1 MDRQEAT
8 EVAKEYLESYVESI
22 TEHSSKGN
30 RKAYICPICGSG
42 TGRNAT
48 GAFTITKDGSKW
60 KCFAC
65 DKGGDT
71 LDLIGYLE
79 DIDDYSA
86 KVTRAGELFN
96 LDIEAPTEY
105 QRQDTTAHN
114 TNTQTNM
121 HTDKTAQKTETS
133 YIDFYK
139 QANKNIQATDY
150 PEKRGLSK
158 AILDRFKIGYV
169 ENWKHPNAPENVT
182 GSPRLIIPVTPTSY
196 LARDTRENIPDYQ
209 KQYAKTKVG
218 GSDIFNAKAFIDD
231 LGKPIF
237 IVEGEIDAL
246 SIMEVGGVAVG
257 LGSTS
262 NAKKLVEIVRGKQL
276 ERPLILALDND
287 SRGRKAQAELE
298 KLLQAQK
305 TPYTVAVLT
314 EGAIKD
320 PNEMLVR
327 DRKAFTARVEEA
339 IRNAKDDKEKY
350 LETSTDHYIQDF
362 LNGIADSV
370 NTPCVSTGFSKLD
383 EVLDGGFYEGLYIVG
398 AISSLGKTTLVTQI
412 ADQVASKGHDV
423 LIFSLEMARG
433 EIMAK
438 SISRHTIMEVLQT
451 GGDTKNAK
459 TVRGVTA
466 GNRYEKYNSTE
477 KELIKSAVQ
486 AYSGYAK
493 HIYITEGV
501 GDLGVQ
507 QIRETV
513 EKHTR
518 YTGNTPLVIVD
529 YLQILAPAN
538 ERATDKQN
546 TDKAVMEL
554 KRISRDFKTPVIGI
568 SSFNRDNYNNAVS
581 MQAFKESGAIEYSS
595 DILIGLQLKGAGD
608 KDFNPTEAKK
618 KNPREI
624 ELVILKNRNG
634 QTGAK
639 VPFEFYP
646 MFNYFME
653 NDTPQYILADSES
666 EVTKPQTVSEAYDVI
681 PVEGSDLVEIK
692 PRKIE

>member
-1 MDRQEAT
+1 MDRQTAT
-8 EVAKEYLESYVESI
+8 EAVKERLTEYVESI
-22 TEHSSKGN
+22 TDHSRKGN
-30 RKAYICPICGSG
+30 KKAYVCPLCGSG

-48 GAFTITKDGSKW
+48 GAFTITPDGNSW

-71 LDLIGYLE
+71 LDLIGYVE
-79 DIDDYSA
+79 GIDDYNS
-86 KVTRAGELFN
+86 KLKRAGELFN
-96 LDIEAPTEY
+96 VTIDTPAREY
-105 QRQDTTAHN
+105 QNQ
-114 TNTQTNM
+114 
-121 HTDKTAQKTETS
+121 DKTAQNTDTHNS
-133 YIDFYK
+133 IHTQTNGNYLAFYK
-139 QANKNIQATDY
+139 QANDNIRATNY

-182 GSPRLIIPVTPTSY
+182 GSPRLIIPVTQTSY
-196 LARDTRENIPDYQ
+196 LARDTRDNIPDYQ

-218 GSDIFNAKAFIDD
+218 GSDIFNGRAFIDD
-231 LGKPIF
+231 LDKPIF

-246 SIMEVGGVAVG
+246 SIMEVGGVAVA

-262 NAKKLVEIVRGKQL
+262 NAKKLAGMVRDKQL

-287 SRGRKAQAELE
+287 SRGRKTQAELE
-298 KLLQAQK
+298 GLLQAQK

-314 EGAIKD
+314 EGAVKD
-320 PNEMLVR
+320 PNEMLV
-327 DRKAFTARVEEA
+327 KNKEAFTARVEDA
-339 IRNAKDDKEKY
+339 IKNARDDKEKY
-350 LETSTDHYIQDF
+350 LETSTDNYIQDF

-370 NTPCVSTGFSKLD
+370 NTPSISTGFPILD
-383 EVLDGGFYEGLYIVG
+383 KCLDGGFYEGLYIVG

-412 ADQVASKGHDV
+412 ADQVASRGHDV
-423 LIFSLEMARG
+423 LIFSLEMARA

-438 SISRHTIMEVLQT
+438 SISRHTVMEVLQT
-451 GGDTKNAK
+451 GGEMKNAK
-459 TVRGVTA
+459 TVRGITA
-466 GNRYEKYNSTE
+466 GNRYEKYSNTE
-477 KELIKSAVQ
+477 RELIKNAVQ
-486 AYSGYAK
+486 TYSGYAK

-501 GDLGVQ
+501 GDLGVN
-507 QIRETV
+507 QIRATV

-595 DILIGLQLKGAGD
+595 DILIGLQLKGAGQ
-608 KDFNPTEAKK
+608 KDFDATEAKSK
-618 KNPREI
+618 SPREI

-634 QTGAK
+634 KTGNK

-646 MFNYFME
+646 MFNYFVE
-653 NDTPQYILADSES
+653 NDAPKYIQAESDSETDKHQAIT
-666 EVTKPQTVSEAYDVI
+666 EEYEVI
-681 PVEGSDLVEIK
+681 PVEGSDLVEIR
-692 PRKIE
+692 RKESE

>member
-1 MDRQEAT
+1 MDRQTAT
-8 EVAKEYLESYVESI
+8 EALKERLTEYVESI
-22 TEHSSKGN
+22 TDHSRKGN
-30 RKAYICPICGSG
+30 KKAYVCPLCGSG

-48 GAFTITKDGSKW
+48 GAFTITPDGHRW

-71 LDLIGYLE
+71 LDLIGYVE
-79 DIDDYSA
+79 DISDYKTKIA
-86 KVTRAGELFN
+86 RAAELFN

-105 QRQDTTAHN
+105 QNQDT
-114 TNTQTNM
+114 QSNM
-121 HTDKTAQKTETS
+121 HTDTKTETN

-139 QANKNIQATDY
+139 QANKNIQDTNY
-150 PEKRGLSK
+150 PKKRGLSK

-169 ENWKHPNAPENVT
+169 ENWRHPDVSENVPT
-182 GSPRLIIPVTPTSY
+182 SPRLIIPVTKTSY
-196 LARDTRENIPDYQ
+196 LARDTRENIPDDQ
-209 KQYAKTKVG
+209 KAYAKAKVG
-218 GSDIFNAKAFIDD
+218 SSDIFNGRAFIDD
-231 LGKPIF
+231 LDKPIF

-262 NAKKLVEIVRGKQL
+262 NYRKLVGLVKDKQL

-287 SRGRKAQAELE
+287 SGGRETQAELE

-305 TPYTVAVLT
+305 TPYTIAVLT
-314 EGAIKD
+314 DQDVKD
-320 PNEMLVR
+320 PNEMLVKNR
-327 DRKAFTARVEEA
+327 ETFKARVEEA
-339 IRNAKDDKEKY
+339 MKDDKEKY
-350 LETSTDHYIQDF
+350 LETSTDNYIQDF

-370 NTPCVSTGFSKLD
+370 NTPCISTGFPMLD
-383 EVLDGGFYEGLYIVG
+383 EVLDGGLYEGLYIVG
-398 AISSLGKTTLVTQI
+398 AISSLGKTTLVAQI

-423 LIFSLEMARG
+423 LIFSLEMARS
-433 EIMAK
+433 EVMAK
-438 SISRHTIMEVLQT
+438 SISRHTIMEVLRT

-466 GNRYEKYNSTE
+466 GKRYEKYSNTE
-477 KELIKSAVQ
+477 KELIINAVQ

-518 YTGNTPLVIVD
+518 FTGNTPLVIVD

-595 DILIGLQLKGAGD
+595 DILIGLQLKGAGE
-608 KDFNPTEAKK
+608 KDFDPTEAKK

-646 MFNYFME
+646 MFNYFVE
-653 NDTPQYILADSES
+653 NDNPQYILADSES
-666 EVTKPQTVSEAYDVI
+666 ETTKPQTVGDAYDVI

-692 PRKIE
+692 RREIE

>member
-1 MDRQEAT
+1 MDRQTAT
-8 EVAKEYLESYVESI
+8 EALKERLTEYVESI
-22 TEHSSKGN
+22 TDHSRKGN
-30 RKAYICPICGSG
+30 KKAYICPLCGSG
-42 TGRNAT
+42 TGRNKT
-48 GAFTITKDGSKW
+48 GAFTITPDGHSW

-65 DKGGDT
+65 DRGGDT
-71 LDLIGYLE
+71 LDLIGYVE
-79 DIDDYSA
+79 DISDYKTKIA
-86 KVTRAGELFN
+86 RAGELFN
-96 LDIEAPTEY
+96 LDIEAPAEY
-105 QRQDTTAHN
+105 QNQ
-114 TNTQTNM
+114 
-121 HTDKTAQKTETS
+121 DKTAQNTDTHNSIHTPTGGNYLE
-133 YIDFYK
+133 FYK
-139 QANKNIQATDY
+139 QANDNIQATNY

-182 GSPRLIIPVTPTSY
+182 GSPRLIIPVTQTSY
-196 LARDTRENIPDYQ
+196 LARDTRDNIPDYQ

-218 GSDIFNAKAFIDD
+218 GSDIFNGIAFTQNADQ
-231 LGKPIF
+231 PIF

-262 NAKKLVEIVRGKQL
+262 NYKKLVGLVKDKQL

-287 SRGRKAQAELE
+287 SRGRKTQAELE

-305 TPYTVAVLT
+305 TPYTIAVLT
-314 EGAIKD
+314 DQNAKD
-320 PNEMLVR
+320 PNDMLVR
-327 DRKAFTARVEEA
+327 DRGAFEARVEKAISEA
-339 IRNAKDDKEKY
+339 RDDKEKY
-350 LETSTDHYIQDF
+350 LKTSTDNYIQNF
-362 LNGIADSV
+362 LDGIADSV
-370 NTPCVSTGFSKLD
+370 NTPCISTGFPMLD
-383 EVLDGGFYEGLYIVG
+383 EVLDGGLYEGLYIVG

-423 LIFSLEMARG
+423 LIFSLEMARS
-433 EIMAK
+433 EVMAK

-466 GNRYEKYNSTE
+466 GKRYEKYSNTE
-477 KELIKSAVQ
+477 KELITNAVQ

-529 YLQILAPAN
+529 YLQILAPYN

-595 DILIGLQLKGAGD
+595 DILIGLQLKGAGN
-608 KDFNPTEAKK
+608 KDFDPTEAKK
-618 KNPREI
+618 KDPREI

-646 MFNYFME
+646 MFNYFVE
-653 NDTPQYILADSES
+653 NDNPQYILADSES
-666 EVTKPQTVSEAYDVI
+666 
-681 PVEGSDLVEIK
+681 DLVEIK
-692 PRKIE
+692 RREIE

>member
-1 MDRQEAT
+1 MDRQTAT
-8 EVAKEYLESYVESI
+8 EAVKERLTEYVESI
-22 TEHSSKGN
+22 TDHSRKGN
-30 RKAYICPICGSG
+30 KKAYVCPLCGSG

-48 GAFTITKDGSKW
+48 GAFTITPDGNSW

-71 LDLIGYLE
+71 LDLIGYVE
-79 DIDDYSA
+79 GIDDYNS
-86 KVTRAGELFN
+86 KLKRAGELFN
-96 LDIEAPTEY
+96 VTIDTPAREY
-105 QRQDTTAHN
+105 QNQ
-114 TNTQTNM
+114 
-121 HTDKTAQKTETS
+121 DKTAQNTDTHNS
-133 YIDFYK
+133 IHTPTNGNYLAFYK
-139 QANKNIQATDY
+139 QANDNIQATNY

-182 GSPRLIIPVTPTSY
+182 GSPRLIIPVTQTSY
-196 LARDTRENIPDYQ
+196 LARDTRDNIPDYQ

-218 GSDIFNAKAFIDD
+218 GSDIFNGRAFIDD
-231 LGKPIF
+231 LDKPIF

-246 SIMEVGGVAVG
+246 SIMEVGGVAVA
-257 LGSTS
+257 LGSAS
-262 NAKKLVEIVRGKQL
+262 NVKKLAGMVRDKQL
-276 ERPLILALDND
+276 ERPLILVLDND
-287 SRGRKAQAELE
+287 SRGKKTQAELE
-298 KLLQAQK
+298 GLLQAQK

-314 EGAIKD
+314 EGAVKD
-320 PNEMLVR
+320 PNEMLV
-327 DRKAFTARVEEA
+327 KNKEAFTARVEDA
-339 IRNAKDDKEKY
+339 IKNARDDKEKY
-350 LETSTDHYIQDF
+350 LETSTDNYIQDF

-370 NTPCVSTGFSKLD
+370 NTPSISTGFPILD
-383 EVLDGGFYEGLYIVG
+383 KCLDGGFYEGLYIVG

-412 ADQVASKGHDV
+412 ADQVASRGHDV
-423 LIFSLEMARG
+423 LIFSLEMARA

-438 SISRHTIMEVLQT
+438 SISRHTVMEVLQT
-451 GGDTKNAK
+451 GGEMKNAK
-459 TVRGVTA
+459 TVRGITA
-466 GNRYEKYNSTE
+466 GNRYEKYNNTE
-477 KELIKSAVQ
+477 RELIKNAVQ
-486 AYSGYAK
+486 TYSGYAK

-501 GDLGVQ
+501 GDLGVN
-507 QIRETV
+507 QIRATV

-595 DILIGLQLKGAGD
+595 DILIGLQLKGAGQ
-608 KDFNPTEAKK
+608 KDFDATEAKSK
-618 KNPREI
+618 SPREI

-634 QTGAK
+634 KTGDK

-646 MFNYFME
+646 MFNYFVE
-653 NDTPQYILADSES
+653 NDAPKYIQAESDSETDKHQAIT
-666 EVTKPQTVSEAYDVI
+666 EEYEVI
-681 PVEGSDLVEIK
+681 PVEGSDLVEIR
-692 PRKIE
+692 RKESE

>member
-1 MDRQEAT
+1 MDRQTAT
-8 EVAKEYLESYVESI
+8 EAVKERLTEYVESI
-22 TEHSSKGN
+22 TDHSRKGN
-30 RKAYICPICGSG
+30 KKAYICPLCSSG

-48 GAFTITKDGSKW
+48 GAFTITPDGNSW

-71 LDLIGYLE
+71 LDLIGYVE
-79 DIDDYSA
+79 GIDDYNS
-86 KVTRAGELFN
+86 KLTRAGELFN
-96 LDIEAPTEY
+96 MTIDIPAREY
-105 QRQDTTAHN
+105 QN
-114 TNTQTNM
+114 K
-121 HTDKTAQKTETS
+121 DKTAQNTDTRNSIHTPTS
-133 YIDFYK
+133 GNYLAFYK
-139 QANKNIQATDY
+139 QANDNIQATNY

-169 ENWKHPNAPENVT
+169 ENWKHPNTPENVT
-182 GSPRLIIPVTPTSY
+182 GSPRLIIPVTQTSY
-196 LARDTRENIPDYQ
+196 LARDTRDNIPDYQ

-218 GSDIFNAKAFIDD
+218 GSDIFNGRAFIDD
-231 LGKPIF
+231 LDKPIF

-246 SIMEVGGVAVG
+246 SIMEVGGVAVA

-262 NAKKLVEIVRGKQL
+262 NAKKLAGIVRDKQL

-287 SRGRKAQAELE
+287 SKGRKAQAELE
-298 KLLQAQK
+298 ALLQAQK

-314 EGAIKD
+314 EGAVKD
-320 PNEMLVR
+320 PNEMLVKNR
-327 DRKAFTARVEEA
+327 EAFTARVEDA
-339 IRNAKDDKEKY
+339 IKNARDDKEKY
-350 LETSTDHYIQDF
+350 LETSTDNYIQDF

-370 NTPCVSTGFSKLD
+370 NTPSISTGFPILD
-383 EVLDGGFYEGLYIVG
+383 KCLDGGFYEGLYIVG

-412 ADQVASKGHDV
+412 ADQVASRGHDV
-423 LIFSLEMARG
+423 LIFSLEMARA

-438 SISRHTIMEVLQT
+438 SISRHTVMEVLQT
-451 GGDTKNAK
+451 GGDMKNAK
-459 TVRGVTA
+459 TVRGITA

-477 KELIKSAVQ
+477 RELIKNAVQ
-486 AYSGYAK
+486 TYSGYAK

-501 GDLGVQ
+501 GDLGVN
-507 QIRETV
+507 QIRATV

-595 DILIGLQLKGAGD
+595 DILIGLQLKGAGQ
-608 KDFNPTEAKK
+608 KDFDATEAKS

-634 QTGAK
+634 KTGDK
-639 VPFEFYP
+639 VPFQFYP
-646 MFNYFME
+646 MFNYFVE
-653 NDTPQYILADSES
+653 NDTQKYIQTESDSDADKHQ
-666 EVTKPQTVSEAYDVI
+666 VTTEEYEVI
-681 PVEGSDLVEIK
+681 PVEGSDLVEIRQK
-692 PRKIE
+692 KNK

>member
-1 MDRQEAT
+1 MNRQEAT

-22 TEHSSKGN
+22 TDHSRKGN
-30 RKAYICPICGSG
+30 RKAYVCPLCGSG
-42 TGRNAT
+42 TGRNKT
-48 GAFTITKDGSKW
+48 GAFTITKDGLKW

-86 KVTRAGELFN
+86 KVTRAAELFN
-96 LDIEAPTEY
+96 LDIEAPAEY
-105 QRQDTTAHN
+105 QNQ
-114 TNTQTNM
+114 
-121 HTDKTAQKTETS
+121 DKTAQNTDNTDTHNSIHTPTNGNYLE
-133 YIDFYK
+133 FYK
-139 QANKNIQATDY
+139 QANDNIQDTNY

-182 GSPRLIIPVTPTSY
+182 GSPRLIIPVTQTSY
-196 LARDTRENIPDYQ
+196 LARDTRDNIPDYQ

-218 GSDIFNAKAFIDD
+218 GSDIFNGIAFTQNADQ
-231 LGKPIF
+231 PIF

-262 NAKKLVEIVRGKQL
+262 NAKKLAGMVRDKQL

-287 SRGRKAQAELE
+287 SRGRKTQAELE
-298 KLLQAQK
+298 GLLQAQK

-314 EGAIKD
+314 EGAVKD
-320 PNEMLVR
+320 PNEMLV
-327 DRKAFTARVEEA
+327 KNKEAFTARVEDA
-339 IRNAKDDKEKY
+339 IKNARDDKEKY
-350 LETSTDHYIQDF
+350 LETSTDNYIQDF

-370 NTPCVSTGFSKLD
+370 NTPSISTGFPMLD

-423 LIFSLEMARG
+423 LIFSLEMARS
-433 EIMAK
+433 EVMAK

-466 GNRYEKYNSTE
+466 GKRYEKYSNTE
-477 KELIKSAVQ
+477 KDLITNAVQ

-595 DILIGLQLKGAGD
+595 DILIGLQLKGAGE
-608 KDFNPTEAKK
+608 KDFDPTEAKK
-618 KNPREI
+618 KDPREI

-646 MFNYFME
+646 MFNYFVE
-653 NDTPQYILADSES
+653 NDNPQYILADSES
-666 EVTKPQTVSEAYDVI
+666 
-681 PVEGSDLVEIK
+681 DLVEIK
-692 PRKIE
+692 RREIE

>member
-1 MDRQEAT
+1 MDRQTAT
-8 EVAKEYLESYVESI
+8 EAIKERLTEYVESI
-22 TEHSSKGN
+22 TDHSRKGN
-30 RKAYICPICGSG
+30 KKAYVCPLCGSG

-48 GAFTITKDGSKW
+48 GAFTITPDGNSW

-71 LDLIGYLE
+71 LDLIGYVE
-79 DIDDYSA
+79 GIDDYNS
-86 KVTRAGELFN
+86 KLTRAGELFN
-96 LDIEAPTEY
+96 MTIDAPAREY
-105 QRQDTTAHN
+105 QNQ
-114 TNTQTNM
+114 
-121 HTDKTAQKTETS
+121 DKTAQNTDTHNS
-133 YIDFYK
+133 IDIPVSGNYLAFYK
-139 QANKNIQATDY
+139 QANDNIQATNY

-182 GSPRLIIPVTPTSY
+182 GSPRLIIPVTRTSY
-196 LARDTRENIPDYQ
+196 LARDTRDNIPDYQ

-218 GSDIFNAKAFIDD
+218 GSDIFNGRAFIDD
-231 LGKPIF
+231 LDKPIF

-246 SIMEVGGVAVG
+246 SIMEVGGVAVA

-262 NAKKLVEIVRGKQL
+262 NAKKLAGMVKGKQL

-287 SRGRKAQAELE
+287 SRGRKTQTELE
-298 KLLQAQK
+298 GLLQAQK
-305 TPYTVAVLT
+305 TRYTVAVLT
-314 EGAIKD
+314 EGTIKD
-320 PNEMLVR
+320 PNEMLVKNR
-327 DRKAFTARVEEA
+327 EAFTACVEDA
-339 IRNAKDDKEKY
+339 IKNARDDKEKY
-350 LETSTDHYIQDF
+350 LETSTDNYIQDF

-370 NTPCVSTGFSKLD
+370 NTPSISTGFPILD
-383 EVLDGGFYEGLYIVG
+383 KCLDGGFYEGLYIVG

-412 ADQVASKGHDV
+412 ADQVASRGHDV
-423 LIFSLEMARG
+423 LIFSLEMARA

-438 SISRHTIMEVLQT
+438 SISRHTVMEVLQT
-451 GGDTKNAK
+451 GGEMKNAK
-459 TVRGVTA
+459 TVRGITA
-466 GNRYEKYNSTE
+466 GNRYEKYSNTE
-477 KELIKSAVQ
+477 RDLIKNAVQ
-486 AYSGYAK
+486 TYSGYAK

-501 GDLGVQ
+501 GDLGVN
-507 QIRETV
+507 QIRATV

-595 DILIGLQLKGAGD
+595 DILIGLQLKGAGQKEFD
-608 KDFNPTEAKK
+608 ATEAKSK
-618 KNPREI
+618 SPREI

-634 QTGAK
+634 KTGDK

-646 MFNYFME
+646 MFNYFVE
-653 NDTPQYILADSES
+653 NGAPKYIQAESDSEADKHQ
-666 EVTKPQTVSEAYDVI
+666 VTTEEYEVI
-681 PVEGSDLVEIK
+681 PVEGSEFVEIR
-692 PRKIE
+692 RKESE

>member
-1 MDRQEAT
+1 MDRQTAT
-8 EVAKEYLESYVESI
+8 EAIKERLTEYVESI
-22 TEHSSKGN
+22 TDHSRKGN
-30 RKAYICPICGSG
+30 KKAYVCPLCGSG

-48 GAFTITKDGSKW
+48 GAFTITPDGNSW

-71 LDLIGYLE
+71 LDLIGYVE
-79 DIDDYSA
+79 GIDDYNS
-86 KVTRAGELFN
+86 KLTRAGELFN
-96 LDIEAPTEY
+96 MTIDAPAREY
-105 QRQDTTAHN
+105 QNQ
-114 TNTQTNM
+114 
-121 HTDKTAQKTETS
+121 DKTAQNTDTHNS
-133 YIDFYK
+133 IHTPVNGNYLAFYK
-139 QANKNIQATDY
+139 QANDNIQATNY

-182 GSPRLIIPVTPTSY
+182 GSPRLIIPVTQTSY
-196 LARDTRENIPDYQ
+196 LARDTRDNIPDYQ
-209 KQYAKTKVG
+209 KQYEKTKVG
-218 GSDIFNAKAFIDD
+218 GSDIFNGRAFIDD
-231 LGKPIF
+231 LDKPIF

-246 SIMEVGGVAVG
+246 SIMEVGGVAVA

-262 NAKKLVEIVRGKQL
+262 NAKKLAGMVRDKQL

-287 SRGRKAQAELE
+287 GRGRKTQAELE
-298 KLLQAQK
+298 GLLQAQK

-314 EGAIKD
+314 EGTIKD
-320 PNEMLVR
+320 PNEMLVKNR
-327 DRKAFTARVEEA
+327 EAFTARVEDA
-339 IRNAKDDKEKY
+339 IKNARDDKEKY
-350 LETSTDHYIQDF
+350 LETSTDNYIQDF

-370 NTPCVSTGFSKLD
+370 NTPSISTGFPILD
-383 EVLDGGFYEGLYIVG
+383 KCLDGGFYEGLYIVG

-423 LIFSLEMARG
+423 LIFSLEMARA

-438 SISRHTIMEVLQT
+438 SISRHTVMEVLQT
-451 GGDTKNAK
+451 GGEMKNAK
-459 TVRGVTA
+459 TVRGITA
-466 GNRYEKYNSTE
+466 GNRYEKYNETE
-477 KELIKSAVQ
+477 RELIKNAVQ
-486 AYSGYAK
+486 TYSGYAK

-501 GDLGVQ
+501 GDLGVN
-507 QIRETV
+507 QIRATV

-595 DILIGLQLKGAGD
+595 DILIGLQLKGAGQKEFD
-608 KDFNPTEAKK
+608 ATEAKSK
-618 KNPREI
+618 SPREI

-634 QTGAK
+634 KTGDK

-646 MFNYFME
+646 MFNYFVE
-653 NDTPQYILADSES
+653 NDAPKYIQAESDSEADKHQ
-666 EVTKPQTVSEAYDVI
+666 VTTEEYEVI
-681 PVEGSDLVEIK
+681 PVEGSDLVEI
-692 PRKIE
+692 RRRESE

>member
-1 MDRQEAT
+1 MDRQTAT
-8 EVAKEYLESYVESI
+8 EAVKERLTEYVESI
-22 TEHSSKGN
+22 TDHSRKGN
-30 RKAYICPICGSG
+30 KKAYVCPLCGSG

-48 GAFTITKDGSKW
+48 GAFTITPDGNSW

-71 LDLIGYLE
+71 LDLIGYVE
-79 DIDDYSA
+79 GIDDYNS
-86 KVTRAGELFN
+86 KLTRAGELFN
-96 LDIEAPTEY
+96 MTIDAPAREY
-105 QRQDTTAHN
+105 QNQ
-114 TNTQTNM
+114 
-121 HTDKTAQKTETS
+121 DKTAQNTDTHNS
-133 YIDFYK
+133 IHTPTNGNYLAFYK
-139 QANKNIQATDY
+139 QANDNIQATNY

-182 GSPRLIIPVTPTSY
+182 GSPRLIITVSQTSY
-196 LARDTRENIPDYQ
+196 LARDTRDNIPDYQ

-218 GSDIFNAKAFIDD
+218 GSDIFNGRAFIDD
-231 LGKPIF
+231 LDKPIF

-246 SIMEVGGVAVG
+246 SIMEVGGVAVA

-262 NAKKLVEIVRGKQL
+262 NAKKLAGMVRDKQL

-287 SRGRKAQAELE
+287 SRGRKTQAELE
-298 KLLQAQK
+298 GLLQAQK
-305 TPYTVAVLT
+305 TPYTIAVLT
-314 EGAIKD
+314 EGAVKD
-320 PNEMLVR
+320 PNEMLV
-327 DRKAFTARVEEA
+327 KNKEAFTARVEDA
-339 IRNAKDDKEKY
+339 IKNARDDKEKY
-350 LETSTDHYIQDF
+350 LETSTDNYIQDF

-370 NTPCVSTGFSKLD
+370 NTPSISTGFPILD
-383 EVLDGGFYEGLYIVG
+383 KSLDGGFYEGLYIVG

-423 LIFSLEMARG
+423 LIFSLEMARA

-438 SISRHTIMEVLQT
+438 SISRHTVMEVLQT
-451 GGDTKNAK
+451 GGEMKNAK
-459 TVRGVTA
+459 TVRGITA
-466 GNRYEKYNSTE
+466 GNRYEKYSNTE
-477 KELIKSAVQ
+477 RELIKNAVQ
-486 AYSGYAK
+486 TYSGYAK

-501 GDLGVQ
+501 GDLGVN
-507 QIRETV
+507 QIRATV

-595 DILIGLQLKGAGD
+595 DILIGLQLKGAGQ
-608 KDFNPTEAKK
+608 KDFDATEAKSK
-618 KNPREI
+618 SPREI

-634 QTGAK
+634 KTGDK

-646 MFNYFME
+646 MFNYFVE
-653 NDTPQYILADSES
+653 NDAPKYIQAESDSETDKHQAIT
-666 EVTKPQTVSEAYDVI
+666 EEYEVI
-681 PVEGSDLVEIK
+681 PVEGSDLVEIRQK
-692 PRKIE
+692 ESE

>member
-1 MDRQEAT
+1 MDRQTAT
-8 EVAKEYLESYVESI
+8 EAVKERLTEYVESI
-22 TEHSSKGN
+22 TDHSRKGN
-30 RKAYICPICGSG
+30 KKAYICPLCSSG
-42 TGRNAT
+42 KGRNAT
-48 GAFTITKDGSKW
+48 GAFTITPDGNSW

-71 LDLIGYLE
+71 LDLIGYVE
-79 DIDDYSA
+79 GIDDYNS
-86 KVTRAGELFN
+86 KLTRAGELFN
-96 LDIEAPTEY
+96 MNIDATAREY
-105 QRQDTTAHN
+105 QN
-114 TNTQTNM
+114 K
-121 HTDKTAQKTETS
+121 DKTAQNTDTRNNIHTPTS
-133 YIDFYK
+133 GNYLAFYK
-139 QANKNIQATDY
+139 QANDNIQATNY
-150 PEKRGLSK
+150 PEERGLSK

-182 GSPRLIIPVTPTSY
+182 GSPRLIIPVTQTSY
-196 LARDTRENIPDYQ
+196 LARDTRTNIPDYQ

-218 GSDIFNAKAFIDD
+218 GSDIFNGRAFIDD
-231 LGKPIF
+231 LDKPIF

-246 SIMEVGGVAVG
+246 SIMEVGGVAVA

-262 NAKKLVEIVRGKQL
+262 NAKKLAGMVRDKQL

-287 SRGRKAQAELE
+287 SKGRKAQAELE
-298 KLLQAQK
+298 ALLQAQK

-314 EGAIKD
+314 EGAVKD
-320 PNEMLVR
+320 PNEMLVKNR
-327 DRKAFTARVEEA
+327 EAFTARVEDA
-339 IRNAKDDKEKY
+339 IKNARDDKEKY
-350 LETSTDHYIQDF
+350 LETSTDNYVQDF

-370 NTPCVSTGFSKLD
+370 NTPSISTGFPVLD
-383 EVLDGGFYEGLYIVG
+383 KCLDGGFYEGLYIVG
-398 AISSLGKTTLVTQI
+398 AISSLGKTTLVSQI
-412 ADQVASKGHDV
+412 ADQVASRGHDV
-423 LIFSLEMARG
+423 LIFSLEMARS

-438 SISRHTIMEVLQT
+438 SISRHTVMEVLQT

-459 TVRGVTA
+459 TVRGITA

-477 KELIKSAVQ
+477 RELIKNAVQ
-486 AYSGYAK
+486 TYSGYAK

-501 GDLGVQ
+501 GDLGVN
-507 QIRETV
+507 QIRATV

-595 DILIGLQLKGAGD
+595 DILIGLQLKGAGQNGFD
-608 KDFNPTEAKK
+608 ATEAKS

-634 QTGAK
+634 KTGDK
-639 VPFEFYP
+639 VPFQFYP
-646 MFNYFME
+646 MFNYFVE
-653 NDTPQYILADSES
+653 NDTPKYIQTESDSEADKHQ
-666 EVTKPQTVSEAYDVI
+666 VTTEEYEVI
-681 PVEGSDLVEIK
+681 PVEGSDLVEIR
-692 PRKIE
+692 RKENE

>member
-1 MDRQEAT
+1 MDRQTAT
-8 EVAKEYLESYVESI
+8 EAVKERLTEYVESI
-22 TEHSSKGN
+22 TDHSRKGN
-30 RKAYICPICGSG
+30 KKAYICPLCGSG

-48 GAFTITKDGSKW
+48 GAFTITPDGNSW

-71 LDLIGYLE
+71 LDLIGYVE
-79 DIDDYSA
+79 GIDDYNS
-86 KVTRAGELFN
+86 KLTRAGELFN
-96 LDIEAPTEY
+96 MTIDAPAREY
-105 QRQDTTAHN
+105 QNQ
-114 TNTQTNM
+114 
-121 HTDKTAQKTETS
+121 DKTAQNTDTHNS
-133 YIDFYK
+133 IHTPTNGNYLAFYK
-139 QANKNIQATDY
+139 QANDNIQATNY

-182 GSPRLIIPVTPTSY
+182 GSPRLIIPVTQTSY
-196 LARDTRENIPDYQ
+196 LARDTRDNIPDYQ

-218 GSDIFNAKAFIDD
+218 GSDIFNGRAFIDD
-231 LGKPIF
+231 LDKPIF

-246 SIMEVGGVAVG
+246 SIMEVGGVAVA

-262 NAKKLVEIVRGKQL
+262 NAKKLAGMVRDKQL

-287 SRGRKAQAELE
+287 SRGRKTQAELE
-298 KLLQAQK
+298 GLLQAQK
-305 TPYTVAVLT
+305 TPYTIAVLT
-314 EGAIKD
+314 EGAVKD
-320 PNEMLVR
+320 PNEMLV
-327 DRKAFTARVEEA
+327 KNKEAFTARVEDA
-339 IRNAKDDKEKY
+339 IKNARDDKEKY
-350 LETSTDHYIQDF
+350 LETSTDNYIQDF

-370 NTPCVSTGFSKLD
+370 NTPSISTGFPILD
-383 EVLDGGFYEGLYIVG
+383 KSLDGGFYEGLYIVG

-423 LIFSLEMARG
+423 LIFSLEMARA

-438 SISRHTIMEVLQT
+438 SISRHTVMEVLQT
-451 GGDTKNAK
+451 GGEMKNAK
-459 TVRGVTA
+459 TVRGITA
-466 GNRYEKYNSTE
+466 GNRYEKYSNTE
-477 KELIKSAVQ
+477 RELIKNAVQ
-486 AYSGYAK
+486 TYSGYAK

-501 GDLGVQ
+501 GDLGVN
-507 QIRETV
+507 QIRATV

-595 DILIGLQLKGAGD
+595 DILIGLQLKGAGQ
-608 KDFNPTEAKK
+608 KDFDATEAKSK
-618 KNPREI
+618 SPREI

-634 QTGAK
+634 KTGDK

-646 MFNYFME
+646 MFNYFVE
-653 NDTPQYILADSES
+653 NDAPKYIQAESDSETDKHQAIT
-666 EVTKPQTVSEAYDVI
+666 EEYEVI
-681 PVEGSDLVEIK
+681 PVEGSDLVEIRQK
-692 PRKIE
+692 ESE

>member
-1 MDRQEAT
+1 MDRQTAT
-8 EVAKEYLESYVESI
+8 EALKERLTEYVENI
-22 TEHSSKGN
+22 TEHSAKGN
-30 RKAYICPICGSG
+30 RKAYICPLCGSG
-42 TGRNAT
+42 TGRNKT
-48 GAFTITKDGSKW
+48 GAFTITPDGHSW

-71 LDLIGYLE
+71 LDLIGYVE
-79 DIDDYSA
+79 GIDDYNS
-86 KVTRAGELFN
+86 KLTRAGELFN
-96 LDIEAPTEY
+96 MTIDAPAREY
-105 QRQDTTAHN
+105 QNQ
-114 TNTQTNM
+114 
-121 HTDKTAQKTETS
+121 DKTAQNTDTYNSIHTPTGGNYLE
-133 YIDFYK
+133 FYK
-139 QANKNIQATDY
+139 QANKNIQDTNY

-182 GSPRLIIPVTPTSY
+182 GSPRLIIPVTQTSY
-196 LARDTRENIPDYQ
+196 LARDTRDNIPDYQ

-218 GSDIFNAKAFIDD
+218 GSDIFNGRAFIDD
-231 LGKPIF
+231 LDKPIF

-257 LGSTS
+257 LGST
-262 NAKKLVEIVRGKQL
+262 NNYKKLVGLVKDKQL

-287 SRGRKAQAELE
+287 SGGRKTQAELE

-305 TPYTVAVLT
+305 TPYTIAVLT
-314 EGAIKD
+314 DQNAKD
-320 PNEMLVR
+320 PNEMLVKNR
-327 DRKAFTARVEEA
+327 ETFKARVEEA
-339 IRNAKDDKEKY
+339 IKNAKDDKEKY
-350 LETSTDHYIQDF
+350 LETSTDNYIQDF

-370 NTPCVSTGFSKLD
+370 NTPCISTGFKGID
-383 EVLDGGFYEGLYIVG
+383 EALDGGLYEGLYIVG

-423 LIFSLEMARG
+423 LIFSLEMARS
-433 EIMAK
+433 EVMAK

-451 GGDTKNAK
+451 GGGTKNAK

-466 GNRYEKYNSTE
+466 GKRYEKYSNAE
-477 KELIKSAVQ
+477 IELIENAVQ
-486 AYSGYAK
+486 TYSGYAK

-518 YTGNTPLVIVD
+518 YTGNIPLVIVD

-595 DILIGLQLKGAGD
+595 DVLIGLQLKGAGD
-608 KDFNPTEAKK
+608 KDFDPTEAKK
-618 KNPREI
+618 KDPREI

-646 MFNYFME
+646 MFNYFVE
-653 NDTPQYILADSES
+653 NDNPQYILADSES
-666 EVTKPQTVSEAYDVI
+666 ETTKPQTLGDAYDVI

-692 PRKIE
+692 RREIE

>member
-1 MDRQEAT
+1 MNRQTAT
-8 EVAKEYLESYVESI
+8 EALKERLAEYVESI
-22 TEHSSKGN
+22 TDHSRKGN
-30 RKAYICPICGSG
+30 KKAYVCPLCGSG
-42 TGRNAT
+42 TGRNKT
-48 GAFTITKDGSKW
+48 GAFTITPDGHSW

-71 LDLIGYLE
+71 LDLIGYVE
-79 DIDDYSA
+79 GIDDYNS
-86 KVTRAGELFN
+86 KLKRAGELFN
-96 LDIEAPTEY
+96 MTIDAPAREY
-105 QRQDTTAHN
+105 QNQ
-114 TNTQTNM
+114 
-121 HTDKTAQKTETS
+121 DKTAQNTDTYNSIHTPTNGNYLE
-133 YIDFYK
+133 FYK
-139 QANKNIQATDY
+139 QANDNIQATNY

-158 AILDRFKIGYV
+158 AILDRFNIGYV
-169 ENWKHPNAPENVT
+169 GNWKHPNAPENVT
-182 GSPRLIIPVTPTSY
+182 GSPRLIIPVTQTSY
-196 LARDTRENIPDYQ
+196 LARDTRDNIPDYQ

-218 GSDIFNAKAFIDD
+218 GSDIFNGIAFTQNADQ
-231 LGKPIF
+231 PIF

-262 NAKKLVEIVRGKQL
+262 NAKKLAGMVRDKQL

-287 SRGRKAQAELE
+287 SRGRKTQAELE
-298 KLLQAQK
+298 GLLQAQK

-314 EGAIKD
+314 EGAVKD
-320 PNEMLVR
+320 PNEMLV
-327 DRKAFTARVEEA
+327 KNKEAFTARVEEA
-339 IRNAKDDKEKY
+339 IKNAKDDKEKY
-350 LETSTDHYIQDF
+350 LETSTDNYIQDF

-370 NTPCVSTGFSKLD
+370 NTPCISTGFPMLD
-383 EVLDGGFYEGLYIVG
+383 EVLDGGLYEGLYIVG

-423 LIFSLEMARG
+423 LIFSLEMARS
-433 EIMAK
+433 EVMAK

-466 GNRYEKYNSTE
+466 GKRYEKYSNTE
-477 KELIKSAVQ
+477 KDLITNAVQ

-595 DILIGLQLKGAGD
+595 DILIGLQLKGAGN
-608 KDFNPTEAKK
+608 KDFDPTEAKK
-618 KNPREI
+618 KDPREI

-646 MFNYFME
+646 MFNYFVE
-653 NDTPQYILADSES
+653 NDNPQYILADSES
-666 EVTKPQTVSEAYDVI
+666 
-681 PVEGSDLVEIK
+681 DLVEIK
-692 PRKIE
+692 RKEIE

>member
-1 MDRQEAT
+1 MNRQEAT

-22 TEHSSKGN
+22 TDHSAKGN
-30 RKAYICPICGSG
+30 RKAYVCPICGSG
-42 TGRNAT
+42 TGRNKT
-48 GAFTITKDGSKW
+48 GAFTITPDGLKW

-65 DKGGDT
+65 DRGGDT
-71 LDLIGYLE
+71 LDLIGYVE
-79 DIDDYSA
+79 DISDYKTKIA
-86 KVTRAGELFN
+86 RAGELFN
-96 LDIEAPTEY
+96 LDIEAPAEY
-105 QRQDTTAHN
+105 QNQD
-114 TNTQTNM
+114 TQTNM
-121 HTDKTAQKTETS
+121 HTDTKTETN

-139 QANKNIQATDY
+139 QANKSIQATNY

-169 ENWKHPNAPENVT
+169 ENWRHPNVPENVPT
-182 GSPRLIIPVTPTSY
+182 SPRLIIPVTPTSY
-196 LARDTRENIPDYQ
+196 LARDTRENIPEDQ
-209 KQYAKTKVG
+209 KPYAKAKVG
-218 GSDIFNAKAFIDD
+218 SSDIFNGRAFIED
-231 LGKPIF
+231 LDKPIF

-262 NAKKLVEIVRGKQL
+262 NYEKLVGLVKDKQL

-287 SRGRKAQAELE
+287 SAGKRAQDELA
-298 KLLQAQK
+298 KLLQDK
-305 TPYTVAVLT
+305 KIPYITAELT
-314 EGAIKD
+314 TNDVKD
-320 PNEMLVR
+320 PNEMLVKNR
-327 DRKAFTARVEEA
+327 ETFKARVEEA
-339 IRNAKDDKEKY
+339 IKDDKEKY
-350 LETSTDHYIQDF
+350 LETSTDNYIQDF
-362 LNGIADSV
+362 VNGIADSV
-370 NTPCVSTGFSKLD
+370 NTPCIPTGFPMLD
-383 EVLDGGFYEGLYIVG
+383 EVLDGGLYEGLYIVG

-412 ADQVASKGHDV
+412 ADQVASKGQDV
-423 LIFSLEMARG
+423 LIFSLEMARS
-433 EIMAK
+433 EVMAK
-438 SISRHTIMEVLQT
+438 SISRHTIMEVLRT
-451 GGDTKNAK
+451 SGDTKNAK

-466 GNRYEKYNSTE
+466 GKRYEKYSNTE
-477 KELIKSAVQ
+477 IELIKNAVQ
-486 AYSGYAK
+486 TYSGYAK

-501 GDLGVQ
+501 GDLGAQ

-513 EKHTR
+513 EKHVQ
-518 YTGNTPLVIVD
+518 YTGNVPLVIID
-529 YLQILAPAN
+529 YLQILAPYN

-595 DILIGLQLKGAGD
+595 DVLIGLQLKGAGD
-608 KDFNPTEAKK
+608 KDFDPTEAKK
-618 KNPREI
+618 KDPREI

-653 NDTPQYILADSES
+653 NGNPQYILADSEN
-666 EVTKPQTVSEAYDVI
+666 
-681 PVEGSDLVEIK
+681 DLVEIK
-692 PRKIE
+692 RREIE

>member
-1 MDRQEAT
+1 MDRQTAT
-8 EVAKEYLESYVESI
+8 EAVKERLTEYVESI
-22 TEHSSKGN
+22 TDHSSKGN
-30 RKAYICPICGSG
+30 KRAYVCPICGSG
-42 TGRNAT
+42 TGRNKT
-48 GAFTITKDGSKW
+48 GAFTITKDGLKW

-65 DKGGDT
+65 DRGGDT

-86 KVTRAGELFN
+86 KVTRAAELFN
-96 LDIEAPTEY
+96 LDIEAPAEY
-105 QRQDTTAHN
+105 QNQ
-114 TNTQTNM
+114 
-121 HTDKTAQKTETS
+121 DKTAQNTDTHNSIHTPTGGNYLE
-133 YIDFYK
+133 FYK
-139 QANKNIQATDY
+139 QANDNIQATNY

-169 ENWKHPNAPENVT
+169 ENWKHPNAPENIT

-196 LARDTRENIPDYQ
+196 LARDTRENIPEYQ
-209 KQYAKTKVG
+209 EKFAKTKVG
-218 GSDIFNAKAFIDD
+218 GSDIFNGRAFIED
-231 LGKPIF
+231 LDKPIF

-257 LGSTS
+257 LGGTS
-262 NAKKLVEIVRGKQL
+262 NANKLVDELKDKKL

-287 SRGRKAQAELE
+287 SAGKRAQDELA
-298 KLLQAQK
+298 KLLQDK
-305 TPYTVAVLT
+305 KIPYITAELT
-314 EGAIKD
+314 TKDVKD
-320 PNEMLVR
+320 PNEMLVKNR
-327 DRKAFTARVEEA
+327 ETFKARVEEA
-339 IRNAKDDKEKY
+339 IKDDKEKY
-350 LETSTDHYIQDF
+350 LETSTDNYIQDF

-370 NTPCVSTGFSKLD
+370 NTPCISTGFPMLD
-383 EVLDGGFYEGLYIVG
+383 EVLDGGLYEGLYIVG

-423 LIFSLEMARG
+423 LIFSLEMARS
-433 EIMAK
+433 EVMAK
-438 SISRHTIMEVLQT
+438 SISRHTIMEVLRT

-466 GNRYEKYNSTE
+466 GKRYEKYSNAE
-477 KELIKSAVQ
+477 IELIENAVQ

-608 KDFNPTEAKK
+608 KDFDPTEAKK
-618 KNPREI
+618 KNPRAI

-646 MFNYFME
+646 MFNYFVE
-653 NDTPQYILADSES
+653 NDNPQYILADSES
-666 EVTKPQTVSEAYDVI
+666 ETTKPQTVGDAYDVI

-692 PRKIE
+692 RREIE

>member
-1 MDRQEAT
+1 MNRQEAT
-8 EVAKEYLESYVESI
+8 EVAKEYLESYVENI
-22 TEHSSKGN
+22 TEHSAKGN
-30 RKAYICPICGSG
+30 RKAYVCPICGSG
-42 TGRNAT
+42 TGRNKT
-48 GAFTITKDGSKW
+48 GAFTITKDGLKW

-65 DKGGDT
+65 DRGGDT
-71 LDLIGYLE
+71 LDLIGYVE

-86 KVTRAGELFN
+86 KVTRAAELFN
-96 LDIEAPTEY
+96 LDIEAPAEY
-105 QRQDTTAHN
+105 QKQ
-114 TNTQTNM
+114 
-121 HTDKTAQKTETS
+121 DKTAQNTDTHINIQ
-133 YIDFYK
+133 IDANT
-139 QANKNIQATDY
+139 QANYATLYSEAHKRIKETDY
-150 PEKRGLSK
+150 PKKRGLSDEV
-158 AILDRFKIGYV
+158 LEQFHIGYIA
-169 ENWKHPNAPENVT
+169 EWRHPKAPESVPT
-182 GSPRLIIPVTPTSY
+182 SPRLIIPVTQTSY
-196 LARDTRENIPDYQ
+196 LARDTRDNIPDYQ

-218 GSDIFNAKAFIDD
+218 GSDIFNGIAFTQNADQ
-231 LGKPIF
+231 PIF

-246 SIMEVGGVAVG
+246 SIMEVGGVAVA

-262 NAKKLVEIVRGKQL
+262 NAKKLVEMVGDKQL

-287 SRGRKAQAELE
+287 SRGRKTQAELE
-298 KLLQAQK
+298 GLLQAQK

-320 PNEMLVR
+320 PNEMLVKNR
-327 DRKAFTARVEEA
+327 EAFTARVEDA
-339 IRNAKDDKEKY
+339 IKNARDDKEKY
-350 LETSTDHYIQDF
+350 LETSTDNYIQDF
-362 LNGIADSV
+362 LDGIADSV
-370 NTPCVSTGFSKLD
+370 NTPSISTGFSELD
-383 EVLDGGFYEGLYIVG
+383 EALDGGLYEGLYIVG

-412 ADQVASKGHDV
+412 ADQVAKQGHDV
-423 LIFSLEMARG
+423 LIFSLEMARS
-433 EIMAK
+433 ELMAK
-438 SISRHTIMEVLQT
+438 SISRHTVIEILDK
-451 GGDTKNAK
+451 GGDMKNAK
-459 TVRGVTA
+459 TVRGITA
-466 GNRYEKYNSTE
+466 GNRYEKYSNTE

-595 DILIGLQLKGAGD
+595 DVLIGLQLKGAGE
-608 KDFNPTEAKK
+608 KDFDPTEAKK

-646 MFNYFME
+646 LFNYF
-653 NDTPQYILADSES
+653 T
-666 EVTKPQTVSEAYDVI
+666 
-681 PVEGSDLVEIK
+681 EIN
-692 PRKIE
+692 

>member
-1 MDRQEAT
+1 MDRQEVT
-8 EVAKEYLESYVESI
+8 EALKERLTEYVESI
-22 TEHSSKGN
+22 TDHSAKGN
-30 RKAYICPICGSG
+30 RKAYVCPLCGSG
-42 TGRNAT
+42 TGRSKT
-48 GAFTITKDGSKW
+48 GAFTITPDGKSW

-65 DKGGDT
+65 DRGGDT

-79 DIDDYSA
+79 NIDDYSA

-96 LDIEAPTEY
+96 MNIDATAREY
-105 QRQDTTAHN
+105 QNQ
-114 TNTQTNM
+114 
-121 HTDKTAQKTETS
+121 DKTAQNTDNTDTHNS
-133 YIDFYK
+133 IHTPVNGNYIEFYK
-139 QANKNIQATDY
+139 QANKNIQATNY

-158 AILDRFKIGYV
+158 AILNRFKIGYV
-169 ENWKHPNAPENVT
+169 ENWKHPNAPESVT
-182 GSPRLIIPVTPTSY
+182 GSPRLIIPVTQASY

-218 GSDIFNAKAFIDD
+218 GSNIFNSIAFTQNADQ
-231 LGKPIF
+231 PIF
-237 IVEGEIDAL
+237 VVEGEIDAL
-246 SIMEVGGVAVG
+246 SIMEVGGVAVA

-262 NAKKLVEIVRGKQL
+262 NAKKLVEMVRDKQL

-314 EGAIKD
+314 EGTIKD

-327 DRKAFTARVEEA
+327 DRKAFKARVEEA

-350 LETSTDHYIQDF
+350 LETSTDNYIQDF

-370 NTPCVSTGFSKLD
+370 NTPSISTGFSKLD
-383 EVLDGGFYEGLYIVG
+383 EVLDGGLYEGLYIVG

-412 ADQVASKGHDV
+412 ADQVAKQGHDV
-423 LIFSLEMARG
+423 LIFSLEMARS
-433 EIMAK
+433 ELMAK
-438 SISRHTIMEVLQT
+438 SISRHTVIEVLDK

-459 TVRGVTA
+459 TVRGITA
-466 GNRYEKYNSTE
+466 GVRYANYNDTE
-477 KELIKSAVQ
+477 KELIKNAVT
-486 AYSGYAK
+486 AYSDYAK

-546 TDKAVMEL
+546 TDKSVMEL

-608 KDFNPTEAKK
+608 KNFDPTEAKK

-646 MFNYFME
+646 LFNYF
-653 NDTPQYILADSES
+653 T
-666 EVTKPQTVSEAYDVI
+666 
-681 PVEGSDLVEIK
+681 EIN
-692 PRKIE
+692 

>member
-30 RKAYICPICGSG
+30 RKAYICPLCGSG
-42 TGRNAT
+42 TGRNKT
-48 GAFTITKDGSKW
+48 GAFTITPDGLSW

-71 LDLIGYLE
+71 LDLIGYVE
-79 DIDDYSA
+79 GIDDYNS
-86 KVTRAGELFN
+86 KLKRAGELFN
-96 LDIEAPTEY
+96 VTIDTPAREY
-105 QRQDTTAHN
+105 QNQ
-114 TNTQTNM
+114 
-121 HTDKTAQKTETS
+121 DKTAQNTDNTDTHNSIHTPVNGNFIE
-133 YIDFYK
+133 FYK
-139 QANKNIQATDY
+139 QANDNIQATDY

-158 AILDRFKIGYV
+158 AILDRFKIGYI

-218 GSDIFNAKAFIDD
+218 GSDIFNGRAFIGD
-231 LGKPIF
+231 LDKPIF

-246 SIMEVGGVAVG
+246 SIMEVGGVAVA

-262 NAKKLVEIVRGKQL
+262 NAKKLVEMVRDKQL

-298 KLLQAQK
+298 KLLQEQK
-305 TPYTVAVLT
+305 TPYTVTVLT

-327 DRKAFTARVEEA
+327 DREAFKALVKEA

-350 LETSTDHYIQDF
+350 LETSTDNYIQDF

-370 NTPCVSTGFSKLD
+370 NTPYIPTGFKGID
-383 EVLDGGFYEGLYIVG
+383 EALDGGLYEGLYIVG

-412 ADQVASKGHDV
+412 ADQVAKQGHDV
-423 LIFSLEMARG
+423 LIFSLEMARS
-433 EIMAK
+433 ELMAK
-438 SISRHTIMEVLQT
+438 SISRHTVIEVLDK
-451 GGDTKNAK
+451 GGDMKNAK
-459 TVRGVTA
+459 TVRGITA
-466 GNRYEKYNSTE
+466 GVRYANYNDTE
-477 KELIKSAVQ
+477 KELIKNAVT
-486 AYSGYAK
+486 AYSDYAK

-501 GDLGVQ
+501 GDLGVN
-507 QIRETV
+507 QIRATV

-529 YLQILAPAN
+529 YLQILAPYN

-595 DILIGLQLKGAGD
+595 DILIGLQLKGAGT
-608 KDFNPTEAKK
+608 KDFDVTEAKS

-634 QTGAK
+634 KTGTK
-639 VPFEFYP
+639 IPLEFYP
-646 MFNYFME
+646 LFNYFTEM
-653 NDTPQYILADSES
+653 N
-666 EVTKPQTVSEAYDVI
+666 
-681 PVEGSDLVEIK
+681 
-692 PRKIE
+692 

>member
-1 MDRQEAT
+1 MNRQEAT
-8 EVAKEYLESYVESI
+8 EVAKEYLESYVENI
-22 TEHSSKGN
+22 TEHSAKGN
-30 RKAYICPICGSG
+30 RKAYVCPICGSG
-42 TGRNAT
+42 TGRNKT
-48 GAFTITKDGSKW
+48 GAFTITKDGLKW

-65 DKGGDT
+65 DRGGDT
-71 LDLIGYLE
+71 LDLIGYVE
-79 DIDDYSA
+79 DISDYKTKIA
-86 KVTRAGELFN
+86 RAAELFN

-105 QRQDTTAHN
+105 QKQD
-114 TNTQTNM
+114 TQTNM
-121 HTDKTAQKTETS
+121 HTDTKTETN

-139 QANKNIQATDY
+139 QANKNIQDTNY

-169 ENWKHPNAPENVT
+169 ENWRHPDVSENVPT
-182 GSPRLIIPVTPTSY
+182 SPRLIIPVTKTSY
-196 LARDTRENIPDYQ
+196 LARDTRENIPDNQ
-209 KQYAKTKVG
+209 KAYAKAKVG
-218 GSDIFNAKAFIDD
+218 SSDIFNGIAFTQNADQ
-231 LGKPIF
+231 PIF

-257 LGSTS
+257 LGGTS
-262 NAKKLVEIVRGKQL
+262 NANKLVDELKDKKL

-287 SRGRKAQAELE
+287 SAGKKAQDELA
-298 KLLQAQK
+298 KLLQDK
-305 TPYTVAVLT
+305 KIPYITAELT
-314 EGAIKD
+314 TKDVKD
-320 PNEMLVR
+320 PNEMLVKNR
-327 DRKAFTARVEEA
+327 ETFKARVEEA
-339 IRNAKDDKEKY
+339 IKDDKEKY
-350 LETSTDHYIQDF
+350 LETSTDNYIQDF

-370 NTPCVSTGFSKLD
+370 NTPCIPTGFPMLD
-383 EVLDGGFYEGLYIVG
+383 EVLDGGLYEGLYIVG

-423 LIFSLEMARG
+423 LIFSLEMARS
-433 EIMAK
+433 EVMAK
-438 SISRHTIMEVLQT
+438 SISRHTIMEVLRT

-466 GNRYEKYNSTE
+466 GKRYEKYSNTE
-477 KELIKSAVQ
+477 KELITNAVQ

-608 KDFNPTEAKK
+608 KDFDPTEAKK
-618 KNPREI
+618 KNPRAI

-646 MFNYFME
+646 MFNYFVE
-653 NDTPQYILADSES
+653 NDNPQYILADSES
-666 EVTKPQTVSEAYDVI
+666 ETTKPQTVGEAYDVI

-692 PRKIE
+692 RREIE

>member
-1 MDRQEAT
+1 MAEMNKQEVT
-8 EVAKEYLESYVESI
+8 EAVKTRLTEYVESI
-22 TEHSSKGN
+22 TDHSRKGN
-30 RKAYICPICGSG
+30 KKAYICPLCSSG

-48 GAFTITKDGSKW
+48 GAFTITPDGNSW

-71 LDLIGYLE
+71 LDLIGYVE
-79 DIDDYSA
+79 GIDDYNS
-86 KVTRAGELFN
+86 KLTRAGELFN
-96 LDIEAPTEY
+96 MTIDVPAREH
-105 QRQDTTAHN
+105 QNQ
-114 TNTQTNM
+114 
-121 HTDKTAQKTETS
+121 DKTAQNTDTRNSIHTPTS
-133 YIDFYK
+133 GNYLAFYK
-139 QANKNIQATDY
+139 QANDNIQATNY

-182 GSPRLIIPVTPTSY
+182 GSPRLIIPVTQTSY
-196 LARDTRENIPDYQ
+196 LARDTRDNIQDYQ

-218 GSDIFNAKAFIDD
+218 GSDIFNARAFIDD
-231 LGKPIF
+231 LDKPIF

-246 SIMEVGGVAVG
+246 SIMEVGGVAVA

-262 NAKKLVEIVRGKQL
+262 NAKKLAGMVRDKQL

-287 SRGRKAQAELE
+287 SKGRKAQAELE
-298 KLLQAQK
+298 ALLQAQK

-320 PNEMLVR
+320 PNEMLIKNREV
-327 DRKAFTARVEEA
+327 FTARVEDA
-339 IRNAKDDKEKY
+339 IKNARDDKEKY
-350 LETSTDHYIQDF
+350 LETSTDNYVQDF

-370 NTPCVSTGFSKLD
+370 NTPSISTGFPILD
-383 EVLDGGFYEGLYIVG
+383 KCLDGGFYEGLYIVG
-398 AISSLGKTTLVTQI
+398 AISSLGKTTLVSQI
-412 ADQVASKGHDV
+412 ADQVASRGHDV
-423 LIFSLEMARG
+423 LIFSLEMARS

-438 SISRHTIMEVLQT
+438 SISRHTVMEVLQT
-451 GGDTKNAK
+451 GGDMKNAK
-459 TVRGVTA
+459 TVRGITA

-477 KELIKSAVQ
+477 RELIKNAVQ
-486 AYSGYAK
+486 TYSGYAK

-501 GDLGVQ
+501 GDLGVN
-507 QIRETV
+507 QIRATV

-595 DILIGLQLKGAGD
+595 DILIGLQLKGAGQ
-608 KDFNPTEAKK
+608 KDFDATEAKS

-634 QTGAK
+634 KTGDK
-639 VPFEFYP
+639 VPFQFYP
-646 MFNYFME
+646 MFNYFVE
-653 NDTPQYILADSES
+653 NDTPKYIQTESDSDADKHQ
-666 EVTKPQTVSEAYDVI
+666 VTTEEYEVI
-681 PVEGSDLVEIK
+681 PVEGSDLVEIR
-692 PRKIE
+692 RKESE

>member
-1 MDRQEAT
+1 MNRQEAT

-30 RKAYICPICGSG
+30 KRAYVCPLCGSG
-42 TGRNAT
+42 TGRNKT
-48 GAFTITKDGSKW
+48 GAFTITPDGLSW

-71 LDLIGYLE
+71 LDLIGYVE
-79 DIDDYSA
+79 GIDDYNS
-86 KVTRAGELFN
+86 KLKRAGELFN
-96 LDIEAPTEY
+96 VTIDIPAREY
-105 QRQDTTAHN
+105 QNQ
-114 TNTQTNM
+114 
-121 HTDKTAQKTETS
+121 DKTAQNTDNTDTHNSIHISVNEN
-133 YIDFYK
+133 YLEFYK
-139 QANKNIQATDY
+139 QANKNIQATNY

-158 AILDRFKIGYV
+158 AILDHFKIGYV

-182 GSPRLIIPVTPTSY
+182 GSPRLIIPVTQTSY
-196 LARDTRENIPDYQ
+196 LARDTRDNIPDYQ

-218 GSDIFNAKAFIDD
+218 GSDIFNGIAFTQNADQ
-231 LGKPIF
+231 PIF

-246 SIMEVGGVAVG
+246 SIMEVGGVAVA

-262 NAKKLVEIVRGKQL
+262 NAKKLVEMVRDKQL

-320 PNEMLVR
+320 PNEMLVKNR
-327 DRKAFTARVEEA
+327 EAFKALVKKA
-339 IRNAKDDKEKY
+339 IRNAKDDREKY
-350 LETSTDHYIQDF
+350 LETSTDNYIQDF

-370 NTPCVSTGFSKLD
+370 NTPYIPTGFKGID
-383 EVLDGGFYEGLYIVG
+383 EALDGGLYEGLYIVG

-412 ADQVASKGHDV
+412 ADQVAKQGHDV
-423 LIFSLEMARG
+423 LIFSLEMARS
-433 EIMAK
+433 ELMAK
-438 SISRHTIMEVLQT
+438 SISRHTVIEVLDK
-451 GGDTKNAK
+451 GGDMKNAK
-459 TVRGVTA
+459 TVRGITA
-466 GNRYEKYNSTE
+466 GVRYANYNDTE
-477 KELIKSAVQ
+477 KELIKNAVT
-486 AYSGYAK
+486 AYSDYAK

-501 GDLGVQ
+501 GDLGVN
-507 QIRETV
+507 QIRATV

-595 DILIGLQLKGAGD
+595 DILIGLQLKGAGT
-608 KDFNPTEAKK
+608 KDFDVTEAKS

-634 QTGAK
+634 KTGTK
-639 VPFEFYP
+639 IPLEFYP
-646 MFNYFME
+646 LFNYFTEM
-653 NDTPQYILADSES
+653 N
-666 EVTKPQTVSEAYDVI
+666 
-681 PVEGSDLVEIK
+681 
-692 PRKIE
+692 

>member
-1 MDRQEAT
+1 MAEMNKQEVT
-8 EVAKEYLESYVESI
+8 EAVKTRLTEYVESI
-22 TEHSSKGN
+22 TDHSRKGN
-30 RKAYICPICGSG
+30 KKAYICPLCSSG

-48 GAFTITKDGSKW
+48 GAFTITPDGNSW

-71 LDLIGYLE
+71 LDLIGYVE
-79 DIDDYSA
+79 GIDDYNS
-86 KVTRAGELFN
+86 KLTRAGELFN
-96 LDIEAPTEY
+96 MTIDVPAREH
-105 QRQDTTAHN
+105 QNQ
-114 TNTQTNM
+114 
-121 HTDKTAQKTETS
+121 DKTAQNTDTRNSIHTPTS
-133 YIDFYK
+133 GNYLAFYK
-139 QANKNIQATDY
+139 QANDNIQATNY

-182 GSPRLIIPVTPTSY
+182 GSPRLIIPVTQTSY
-196 LARDTRENIPDYQ
+196 LARDTRDNIPDYQ

-218 GSDIFNAKAFIDD
+218 GSDIFNGRAFIDD
-231 LGKPIF
+231 LDKPIF

-246 SIMEVGGVAVG
+246 SIMEVGGVAVA

-262 NAKKLVEIVRGKQL
+262 NAKKLAGMVRDKQL

-287 SRGRKAQAELE
+287 SKGRKAQAELE
-298 KLLQAQK
+298 ALLQAQK

-320 PNEMLVR
+320 PNEMLIKNREV
-327 DRKAFTARVEEA
+327 FTGRVEDA
-339 IRNAKDDKEKY
+339 IKNARDDKEKY
-350 LETSTDHYIQDF
+350 LETSTDNYVQDF

-370 NTPCVSTGFSKLD
+370 NTPSISTGFPILD
-383 EVLDGGFYEGLYIVG
+383 KCLDGGFYEGLYIVG
-398 AISSLGKTTLVTQI
+398 AISSLGKTTLVSQI
-412 ADQVASKGHDV
+412 ADQVASRGHDV
-423 LIFSLEMARG
+423 LIFSLEMARS

-438 SISRHTIMEVLQT
+438 SISRHTVMEVLQT
-451 GGDTKNAK
+451 GGDMKNAK
-459 TVRGVTA
+459 TVRGITA

-477 KELIKSAVQ
+477 RELIKNAVQ
-486 AYSGYAK
+486 TYSGYAK

-501 GDLGVQ
+501 GDLGVN
-507 QIRETV
+507 QIRATV

-595 DILIGLQLKGAGD
+595 DILIGLQLKGAGQ
-608 KDFNPTEAKK
+608 KDFDATEAKS

-634 QTGAK
+634 KTGDK
-639 VPFEFYP
+639 VPFQFYP
-646 MFNYFME
+646 MFNYFVE
-653 NDTPQYILADSES
+653 NDTPKYIQTESDSDADKHQ
-666 EVTKPQTVSEAYDVI
+666 VTTEEYEVI
-681 PVEGSDLVEIK
+681 PVEGSDLVEIR
-692 PRKIE
+692 RKESE